1 MIKFFK
7 SHIISC
13 QYIIKLIKHKNP
25 ENPPKVKITDEF
37 YKGVKGEQVPLRIF
51 HPKKKKKLSVI
62 IFPGASPT
70 AEKHPGIINLASII
84 ASLGYKVF
92 IPRIPPLKDLN
103 ITNVNIEW
111 FAHAYAELIQR
122 DDINPSEVTITGS
135 SFGGSLLLNSILDK
149 RMNNP
154 KPKSLMIY
162 GAAFNI
168 NNGFEFLLNGEINH
182 NGTSIKI
189 HPNEW
194 GGAVIMHNFLS
205 NIDVGFDTSKIREAL
220 SYRMK
225 DDLDAL
231 DELKKTLNSHD
242 REFME
247 SLLKVEYN
255 DEIKKIIYQI
265 MDNEKENLEKI
276 SPKNLCSQI
285 DNKIF
290 IMHGANDSMVPFTE
304 SVLMHE
310 GIQNSEL
317 LISYLY
323 EHKEIS
329 TNRGVLF
336 KMYELLRMERFF
348 ASYFRYNEN

>member
-1 MIKFFK
+1 MLRFFK
-7 SHIISC
+7 SHLIAC
-13 QYIIKLIKHKNP
+13 QYIIKLIKHKP

-37 YKGVKGEQVPLRIF
+37 YTGVDEENVPLRIF
-51 HPKKKKKLSVI
+51 HPKNANKLSVI

-103 ITNVNIEW
+103 ITAVNINW
-111 FAHAYAELIQR
+111 FAHAYSELIQR
-122 DDINPSEVTITGS
+122 DDIDDNQVTVTGI
-135 SFGGSLLLNSILDK
+135 SFGGSLLLNSILDR

-168 NNGFEFLLNGEINH
+168 NNGFEFLLNGEINY
-182 NGTSIKI
+182 NGKKIKI
-189 HPNEW
+189 QPNEW

-205 NIDVGFDTSKIREAL
+205 NVNVGFDTSKIRQAL

-225 DDLDAL
+225 DDLDKL
-231 DELKKTLNSHD
+231 NQFKDTLSNHD
-242 REFME
+242 REFLDA
-247 SLLKVEYN
+247 LLNVKYT
-255 DEIKKIIYQI
+255 DQIKKIIHQI
-265 MDNEKENLEKI
+265 IHNEKNNLEKI
-276 SPKNLCSQI
+276 SPKNLCNQI

-304 SVLMHE
+304 SVLMHQ
-310 GIQNSEL
+310 GIKNSEL

-329 TNRGVLF
+329 TKRGIFF
-336 KMYELLRMERFF
+336 KIYELLKMERFF
-348 ASYFRYNEN
+348 ASYFRYNES

>member
-1 MIKFFK
+1 MINFFK
-7 SHIISC
+7 SHIIAF
-13 QYIIKLIKHKNP
+13 QYIIKLIKHKP

-37 YKGVKGEQVPLRIF
+37 YIGINGKNTPLRIF
-51 HPKKKKKLSVI
+51 HPKKAKKLSVI

-103 ITNVNIEW
+103 ITDVNIEW
-111 FAHAYAELIQR
+111 FAHAYAELIKR
-122 DDINPSEVTITGS
+122 DDINCDYVTVTGI
-135 SFGGSLLLNSILDK
+135 SFGGSLLLNSILDE
-149 RMNNP
+149 RMRNP

-168 NNGFEFLLNGEINH
+168 NAGFEFLLNGEINY
-182 NGTSIKI
+182 NGEKI
-189 HPNEW
+189 IVTPNEW
-194 GGAVIMHNFLS
+194 GGAVMLHNFLD
-205 NIDVGFDTSKIREAL
+205 NIDVDFDKSKIQEVL

-225 DDLDAL
+225 DDLDKVE
-231 DELKKTLNSHD
+231 ELSNKLNSHD
-242 REFME
+242 KEFIE
-247 SLLKVEYN
+247 LVLNANYN
-255 DEIKKIIYQI
+255 DEIKKIIYRI
-265 MDNEKENLEKI
+265 MDNEKEKLTKI
-276 SPKNLCSQI
+276 SPANLCDKI
-285 DNKIF
+285 DNKVF

-304 SVLMHE
+304 SVVMHE

-329 TNRGVLF
+329 TKRGIFF
-336 KMYELLRMERFF
+336 KIYELLRMEKFF
-348 ASYFRYNEN
+348 ASYFRHNES

>member
-7 SHIISC
+7 SHIIAC
-13 QYIIKLIKHKNP
+13 KYIIKLINHKP

-37 YKGVKGEQVPLRIF
+37 YKGIDAESVPLRIF
-51 HPKKKKKLSVI
+51 HPKKSKKLSVI

-103 ITNVNIEW
+103 ITDVNINW
-111 FAHAYAELIQR
+111 FAHAYSELIQR
-122 DDINPSEVTITGS
+122 DDINPNEVTITGI

-168 NNGFEFLLNGEINH
+168 NNGFEFLLNGEINY
-182 NGTSIKI
+182 NGKKI
-189 HPNEW
+189 VIQPNEW

-205 NIDVGFDTSKIREAL
+205 NTDVGFDTNKISQAL
-220 SYRMK
+220 SYRMR
-225 DDLDAL
+225 DDMEGLDKFKNTL
-231 DELKKTLNSHD
+231 DNHD
-242 REFME
+242 REFMDA
-247 SLLKVEYN
+247 LLNVEYN
-255 DEIKKIIYQI
+255 DQIKKIIHQI
-265 MDNEKENLEKI
+265 IDKEKESLEKI
-276 SPKNLCSQI
+276 SPKNLCDQI

-304 SVLMHE
+304 SVLMHK
-310 GIQNSEL
+310 GIKDSEL

-329 TNRGVLF
+329 TKRGILF
-336 KMYELLRMERFF
+336 KIYELLKMERFF
-348 ASYFRYNEN
+348 ASYFRYNES

>member
-1 MIKFFK
+1 MVNFFK
-7 SHIISC
+7 SHLIAC
-13 QYIIKLIKHKNP
+13 QYIIKLIKHKP
-25 ENPPKVKITDEF
+25 ENPPKVKITDDF
-37 YKGVKGEQVPLRIF
+37 YSGVNGEDVPLRIF
-51 HPKKKKKLSVI
+51 HPKKTKKISMI

-70 AEKHPGIINLASII
+70 AEKHPGIINLASIT

-103 ITNVNIEW
+103 ITDININW

-122 DDINPSEVTITGS
+122 NDINPNEVTVTGI
-135 SFGGSLLLNSILDK
+135 SFGGSLLLNSILDE
-149 RMNNP
+149 RMNKP

-168 NNGFEFLLNGEINH
+168 NNGFGFLLNGEINY
-182 NGTSIKI
+182 NGEKIVI

-231 DELKKTLNSHD
+231 DELKKTLNNHD
-242 REFME
+242 REFID

-255 DEIKKIIYQI
+255 NEIKKIIYQI
-265 MDNEKENLEKI
+265 IDNEKENLDKI

-310 GIQNSEL
+310 GIKNSEL

-329 TNRGVLF
+329 TKRGILF
-336 KMYELLRMERFF
+336 KIYELLRMERFF